1 MTRSDRAPAAG
12 PAAPSPERAER
23 RERLSA
29 IFHGVLAGDRRDL
42 DRLVAELTPLLWRV
56 ARATGLDAA
65 SCEDVVQQTW
75 LTLLGRGEQIR
86 TADAMLGWLVTVA
99 RREALRVHSTQNR
112 TRPVADQAL
121 DPVPDDGPPVD
132 DVIVTDER
140 RRVLWRVVR
149 QLPERCVQL
158 LQVIAFSDRPDY
170 ATIAVAL
177 GMPKGSIG
185 PTRGRCLAKLREL
198 LSAQQDWSW
207 R

>member
-1 MTRSDRAPAAG
+1 MTTS
-12 PAAPSPERAER
+12 ERADR

-29 IFHGVLAGDRRDL
+29 IFHGVLAGDRDDF
-42 DRLVAELTPLLWRV
+42 DRLVVELTPLLWRV
-56 ARATGLDAA
+56 ARSTGLDAA

-75 LTLLGRGEQIR
+75 LTLLGRGDQIR
-86 TADAMLGWLVTVA
+86 TADAMLGWLVTVT
-99 RREALRVHSTQNR
+99 RREALRVHSSQSR
-112 TRPVADQAL
+112 ARPVADQVL
-121 DPVPDDGPPVD
+121 DPLPDGGPPVD

-170 ATIAVAL
+170 ATVAVAL

-198 LSAQQDWSW
+198 LSAQPDWSW